1 MAKILFMLLSLTCK
15 VLIISSNSVE
25 EYLVSIK
32 SLRFKK
38 EEIHKEIKTEA
49 SKDFQN
55 LLAIKIWLKIKRPSL
70 PNNQVAC
77 TPIASI
83 WVDNES
89 YLYNSNP
96 MQLSK

>member
-1 MAKILFMLLSLTCK
+1 
-15 VLIISSNSVE
+15 
-25 EYLVSIK
+25 
-32 SLRFKK
+32 
-38 EEIHKEIKTEA
+38 
-49 SKDFQN
+49 
-55 LLAIKIWLKIKRPSL
+55 L